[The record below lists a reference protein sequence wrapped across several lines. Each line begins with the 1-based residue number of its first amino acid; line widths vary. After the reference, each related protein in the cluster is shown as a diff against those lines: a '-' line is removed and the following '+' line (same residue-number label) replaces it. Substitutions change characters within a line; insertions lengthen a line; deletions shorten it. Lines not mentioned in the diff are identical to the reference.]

1 MSHAPDNLWVDVETW
16 SPYRPQRIL
25 HGRISREDY
34 LALCAGQ
41 APFEVRGRHG
51 LELSELWREGG
62 EAYLG
67 TVVSGFP
74 NLFMLIGPN
83 TDSSPARKAVKPATF
98 STWPGVSSDWLMYSV
113 RSAVIP

>member
-41 APFEVRGRHG
+41 APFEVRLGHCQSRHSPTG
-51 LELSELWREGG
+51 P
-62 EAYLG
+62 
-67 TVVSGFP
+67 VQD
-74 NLFMLIGPN
+74 LFLAGSHILRV
-83 TDSSPARKAVKPATF
+83 TPAERVA
-98 STWPGVSSDWLMYSV
+98 
-113 RSAVIP
+113 